1 MNSIDGNW
9 FKKHEVDEVPDE
21 IKDYSIDGSWLKK
34 HEVDE
39 IIDDK
44 DYSTT
49 QILKKV
55 KKDFLMDFISSYNN
69 DSLTSIA
76 AELDARNRSLKGFEA
91 MSSLEISKIQ
101 NEARRFLDSAL
112 KAFESES
119 LKYFESDKIE
129 NEITKR
135 QLKSLVEENLLNCI
149 QIYQKNI
156 KYYEDIINIDPESL
170 KQSTALYVAALDLVA
185 KRKKVEEL
193 ISELKAEFG
202 VRIDD
207 ETLEGKKH
215 R

>member
-9 FKKHEVDEVPDE
+9 FKKHEVDEVLDE

-39 IIDDK
+39 IVDEIK
-44 DYSTT
+44 DYPTT

-55 KKDFLMDFISSYNN
+55 KKGFLMDFIGYN

-76 AELDARNRSLKGFEA
+76 AELNARNRSLKGFEA
-91 MSSLEISKIQ
+91 MSSLEISQIQ

-119 LKYFESDKIE
+119 LKYFELDKIE

-135 QLKSLVEENLLNCI
+135 QLKSSVEENLLFCI
-149 QIYQKNI
+149 QTYQNNI

-193 ISELKAEFG
+193 ISELKAEFD